1 VPFFEEVDALQIVE
15 MHIGKVQSL
24 EEKAAER
31 LAKAY
36 RESRRRLQDRL
47 LSIPGD
53 KFTAQQLRGAL
64 VQIDTALEFMA
75 SDLSSQ
81 LIDSADLVAR
91 AGAENLVSEINRFD
105 DHFLGAVTPIN
116 VNAVAIAS
124 DTNNLLINKYQSS
137 LESYSQEVRSQL
149 AQALTNAAIEQ
160 VPYSEIIRRVGQF
173 FIAEEWKIH
182 RLARTELHQVYN
194 LSKMKSMERLAAG
207 AIPDLKKTLIHPMD
221 SRTGKD
227 SKYANKLNL
236 IVPINEPFRYKWQG
250 QERVYMTPPDR
261 PNDRSILVPY
271 RDSYG
276 EA

>member
-1 VPFFEEVDALQIVE
+1 MPFFEEVDALQIAE
-15 MHIGKVQSL
+15 THIQQVLKL

-36 RESRRRLQDRL
+36 RSSRRRLNDRL
-47 LSIPGD
+47 LTISGD

-64 VQIDTALEFMA
+64 VQIDSALEAMA
-75 SDLSSQ
+75 SGMSAEM
-81 LIDSADLVAR
+81 IDAGDMIAR
-91 AGAENLVSEINRFD
+91 AGAEDILTEINAFD

-137 LESYSQEVRSQL
+137 LETYSQEVRSQL
-149 AQALTNAAIEQ
+149 AQAMTNAAIEQ

-194 LSKMKSMERLAAG
+194 LAKMKSMESLAKRAV
-207 AIPDLKKTLIHPMD
+207 PDLKKTLIHPMD

-276 EA
+276 GT